1 MKKSTHFAGLASSFE
16 DFLVALKKNNCE
28 SMENLAVDNI

>member
-1 MKKSTHFAGLASSFE
+1 MKKSTHLAGLAT
-16 DFLVALKKNNCE
+16 LLKIFWWVWQKNCE